1 MKKRQHRQQEDEGM
15 FCKECGELIS
25 EDSKFCKHCGAL
37 QDEGDQINSDENTPE
52 KQSKIKDTMKTIG
65 ENVLD
70 QIGTALGAAS
80 IDATTKVLKSA
91 GIVKKT
97 PLEKVE
103 DRIKKYSKSR
113 ERSKKKDKKRVSEK

>member
-1 MKKRQHRQQEDEGM
+1 M
-15 FCKECGELIS
+15 FCKECGEFIS

-97 PLEKVE
+97 PLEKVG
-103 DRIKKYSKSR
+103 DKVTKYSKSR
-113 ERSKKKDKKRVSEK
+113 KKSKKKSSKK

>member
-1 MKKRQHRQQEDEGM
+1 M

-65 ENVLD
+65 EN
-70 QIGTALGAAS
+70 
-80 IDATTKVLKSA
+80 
-91 GIVKKT
+91 
-97 PLEKVE
+97 E
-103 DRIKKYSKSR
+103 
-113 ERSKKKDKKRVSEK
+113 